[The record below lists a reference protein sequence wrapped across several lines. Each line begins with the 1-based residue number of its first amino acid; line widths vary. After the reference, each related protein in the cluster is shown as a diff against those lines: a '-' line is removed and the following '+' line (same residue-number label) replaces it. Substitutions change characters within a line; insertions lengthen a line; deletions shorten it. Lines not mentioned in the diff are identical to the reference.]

1 MLNKKKWLIINILI
15 ISFILFSGCTDNNDT
30 VTGPEINNSSVSL
43 TTNVKNSAIYFDL
56 ANKKEVVLPDINIV
70 KVTTQYSS
78 YPEFKIY
85 SGKIGNENIK
95 IALTN
100 YTSINDITEAN
111 YNTLSLTTDTTIGK
125 NWYDYNVT
133 THSLIPKPN
142 VYLLKNTQ
150 GNYVKFKISTYKDN
164 KLTFVYSILYQ
175 DSTKFSK
182 IDSIT
187 VTSLIPII
195 IYLSKKVK

>member
-133 THSLIPKPN
+133 THSLIPK
-142 VYLLKNTQ
+142 T
-150 GNYVKFKISTYKDN
+150 
-164 KLTFVYSILYQ
+164 
-175 DSTKFSK
+175 
-182 IDSIT
+182 
-187 VTSLIPII
+187 
-195 IYLSKKVK
+195 